1 MSLSR
6 TWIVIAIIIIRNE
19 FGVSEKST
27 LSLHKGECVTTQ
39 DENPYSLLNY
49 AVREWRHDDLPPAC
63 LPAARNNNNTA
74 NIGVDRYFSQNRQ
87 NVIISTSWIYFKQ
100 RP

>member
-74 NIGVDRYFSQNRQ
+74 NIGVARRSLFQPKSSKRYHLDKLNLF
-87 NVIISTSWIYFKQ
+87 
-100 RP
+100 